1 MAKPVLLTVDD
12 DPEVLRAVERDLRKR
27 YADRY
32 RILRADSGATA
43 LRSLE
48 TLKRRNESVALL
60 LADQRMRALWLF
72 KLPSET
78 SCYARRGPTGLSG
91 TRRRFRSAGLMA
103 RAQFPCC

>member
-32 RILRADSGATA
+32 RILRAESGATA

-48 TLKRRNESVALL
+48 TLKRRNESVSLF
-60 LADQRMRALWLF
+60 LADQRMPEMSGVEFIGQAINTYPEAKRVLLTA
-72 KLPSET
+72 
-78 SCYARRGPTGLSG
+78 YADTD
-91 TRRRFRSAGLMA
+91 AA
-103 RAQFPCC
+103 IQAINH